1 MKETLRVGLNIR
13 KSGKRDLGRFHM
25 EVCKA
30 TTKEGSV
37 VEVSS
42 GYGCGHTDI
51 YVAKDGKRVLVV
63 DTEPM
68 LRALIEL
75 ALEGDD
81 DKE

>member
-1 MKETLRVGLNIR
+1 MKDTMRVSLNLTRPPKGTLG
-13 KSGKRDLGRFHM
+13 GFHM

-30 TTKEGSV
+30 TTKDGTV

-42 GYGCGHTDI
+42 GYGCGHTDL
-51 YVAKDGKRVLVV
+51 YVARDGKRVLVV

-75 ALEGDD
+75 VLDEEEAP
-81 DKE
+81 